1 MSFRTPTE
9 IPNQTP
15 PDRGRLLDSLQK
27 QILERVMP
35 ALDRALG
42 KVDDYLFD
50 RSQEGDEEFGL
61 LALRELRRQRG
72 QITRRYEEVVQA
84 GFRNL
89 RGESEWFPVDG
100 RPSGMSLLSEED
112 LEEQLAVEQLGDSLV
127 RLHGPG
133 LEMASK
139 RVAHVSGREE
149 LQAQDNPLAPAFL
162 ATALRNALGQSELVA
177 GVRIVVFKFFEREL
191 GAVLGAAY
199 ERANTL
205 MIAAGV
211 LPELRSMVMQHPQAP
226 APGNP
231 QDPQSP
237 NGQVQLP
244 TQVSAADQ
252 AMFGNLLGLLQGWRT
267 AMGSTPRRP

>member
-1 MSFRTPTE
+1 MTIRDRLLGPHGVLKHTRCRKNCGAIAQMVARQGKAGQTPVSGLMAQSTFHGHMSFRTPTE
-9 IPNQTP
+9 IPNHTP
-15 PDRGRLLDSLQK
+15 PDRVRLPDRLQK
-27 QILERVMP
+27 QLLERLMP

-50 RSQEGDEEFGL
+50 RSREGDEEFGL

-162 ATALRNALGQSELVA
+162 ATALRNALGQSEE
-177 GVRIVVFKFFEREL
+177 GRRQRIVPVSYTHLEVYKRQ
-191 GAVLGAAY
+191 GP
-199 ERANTL
+199 
-205 MIAAGV
+205 AG
-211 LPELRSMVMQHPQAP
+211 PRSTCKPP
-226 APGNP
+226 AC
-231 QDPQSP
+231 
-237 NGQVQLP
+237 
-244 TQVSAADQ
+244 
-252 AMFGNLLGLLQGWRT
+252 
-267 AMGSTPRRP
+267 